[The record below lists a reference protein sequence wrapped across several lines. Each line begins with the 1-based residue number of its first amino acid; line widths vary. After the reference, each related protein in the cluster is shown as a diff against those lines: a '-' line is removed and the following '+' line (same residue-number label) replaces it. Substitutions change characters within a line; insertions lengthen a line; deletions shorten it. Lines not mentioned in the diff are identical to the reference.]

1 MNSVTWCSRLA
12 TASIPRRPRI
22 GAFLMPADAIRAEVG
37 ASRSSISIGELVA
50 LKGRF
55 GASIQAIAYR

>member
-1 MNSVTWCSRLA
+1 
-12 TASIPRRPRI
+12 
-22 GAFLMPADAIRAEVG
+22 LMPADAIRAEVG